1 MKEFNQNEAKR
12 DSRWYGVR
20 AWHTFQKDKELTGLT
35 CSLVLRCSD
44 CIRYHLVRCNEEHLT
59 NEELGEALTI
69 ALIVG
74 ESITIPHLR
83 RAFRFWDGLKKG

>member
-20 AWHTFQKDKELTGLT
+20 AGHTFQKDKELTGLT
-35 CSLVLRCSD
+35 CSLLLRCGD
-44 CIRYHLVRCNEEHLT
+44 CITCRLVRCRGKGVT
-59 NEELGEALTI
+59 REELEEAITI

-74 ESITIPHLR
+74 GSITIPHMR
-83 RAFRFWDGLKKG
+83 RAFRFWDDLKKE